1 MIQLI
6 EKYCPKGFSETI
18 QKLEESLFI
27 KVYKNWNFKECLKFK
42 KKSFLKGQMLKA

>member
-18 QKLEESLFI
+18 QKLEESLLKFI
-27 KVYKNWNFKECLKFK
+27 KESLLNFIKIENLNNLKNKV
-42 KKSFLKGQMLKA
+42 